1 MRSSPAGTGLTG
13 VAQGRRL
20 ACVSTVPQPPAVEI
34 SGLVK
39 RYGQTT
45 AVDGLTLSAAR
56 GAVTGILGP
65 NGAGKT
71 TTIEICEGYRRP
83 DQGTVRV
90 LGLDPVRDAKA
101 LRPRV
106 GVMLQSGGIP
116 PSVPAADYLNL
127 LSRFHARPV
136 AVQALL
142 DLVGLTPVARTPY
155 KRLSGGQQQRLSLAA
170 AVIGRPELVFLDEPT
185 AGMDPQARHA
195 TWELIGQLRAAGV
208 SIILTTHF
216 MEEAERLCDHVAIID
231 HGQLVAEGTPGQLTG
246 TVGQLRFRAEA
257 DLDIE
262 SLLAALPP
270 ASLAKESPAGHYVDR
285 GARRGGPAA
294 ARRGDRVVRGARR
307 AGQQPAD
314 REPHAGGRV
323 PGADREG
330 APPLMPGATAD
341 EVGAAPVFAP
351 APGAAPLPRMIA
363 AQARLE
369 TRTLLRNGEQL
380 LLTLIIPLLLLAAFG
395 LEPLVNF
402 GTGLSRIDFL
412 TPGIIALAVMST
424 AFTSQAIAT
433 GFERRYGVL
442 KRLGATPLSRAGLIA
457 AKTATVIAVELL
469 QGALILVVA
478 LAIGWRPAAS
488 PAAIVVAPL
497 LILLGTAAFS
507 GLALLMAGTLRAEA
521 TLAGAN
527 LVYIVLLGV
536 GGVVFPLTKFPA
548 GARPVLE
555 LLPTGALST
564 GLRSVL
570 QQGVAF
576 PVGNTV
582 TLLVWAAAAITLAA
596 RLFKWE

>member
-1 MRSSPAGTGLTG
+1 
-13 VAQGRRL
+13 
-20 ACVSTVPQPPAVEI
+20 VSTVPQPPAVEI
-34 SGLVK
+34 SRLIK

-71 TTIEICEGYRRP
+71 TAIETCEGYRRP

-90 LGLDPVRDAKA
+90 LGLDPVRDARA

-142 DLVGLTPVARTPY
+142 DLVGLTQVARTPY

-185 AGMDPQARHA
+185 AGMDPQARRA

-270 ASLAKESPAGHYVDR
+270 ASLAKESPAGHYV
-285 GARRGGPAA
+285 
-294 ARRGDRVVRGARR
+294 V
-307 AGQQPAD
+307 
-314 REPHAGGRV
+314 EV
-323 PGADREG
+323 PGAVD
-330 APPLMPGATAD
+330 P
-341 EVGAAPVFAP
+341 
-351 APGAAPLPRMIA
+351 
-363 AQARLE
+363 Q
-369 TRTLLRNGEQL
+369 
-380 LLTLIIPLLLLAAFG
+380 LLAA
-395 LEPLVNF
+395 V
-402 GTGLSRIDFL
+402 
-412 TPGIIALAVMST
+412 T
-424 AFTSQAIAT
+424 AWCA
-433 GFERRYGVL
+433 ERGVL
-442 KRLGATPLSRAGLIA
+442 ANSLRIESRSL
-457 AKTATVIAVELL
+457 ED
-469 QGALILVVA
+469 
-478 LAIGWRPAAS
+478 
-488 PAAIVVAPL
+488 
-497 LILLGTAAFS
+497 
-507 GLALLMAGTLRAEA
+507 
-521 TLAGAN
+521 
-527 LVYIVLLGV
+527 
-536 GGVVFPLTKFPA
+536 VF
-548 GARPVLE
+548 LE
-555 LLPTGALST
+555 LTGKE
-564 GLRSVL
+564 LRS
-570 QQGVAF
+570 
-576 PVGNTV
+576 
-582 TLLVWAAAAITLAA
+582 
-596 RLFKWE
+596 